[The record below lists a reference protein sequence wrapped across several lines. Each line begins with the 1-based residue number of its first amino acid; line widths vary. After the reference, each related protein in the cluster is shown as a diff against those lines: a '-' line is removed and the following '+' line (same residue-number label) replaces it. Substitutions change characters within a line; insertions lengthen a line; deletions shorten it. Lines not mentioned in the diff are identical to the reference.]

1 MSFPLPIPAPLR
13 EAARP
18 GTGVLVALSGG
29 VDSSVALALLDHLG
43 CEIHAVTF
51 KNFCYGDEGDSAG
64 RSCCSLEA
72 IEEARRVAER
82 FGARHWV
89 ADVSEG
95 FRSYVIDPF
104 VAEYSDGRTPNPC
117 LACNALV
124 RFPALLQRAQQLDL
138 ERVATGHYARVEPLV
153 GGGCLRRGLDPE
165 KDQAY
170 FLYRLGR
177 ELLPR
182 ILFPL
187 GWYRKSEVREAAR
200 ILALPTADR
209 RESQEVCFVPGGDR
223 SFLFPRDPGL
233 ETGEIVDR
241 EGKVLGEHGGLI
253 HYTVGQRRGLGI
265 AAPEALYVLALDQER
280 NRLVV
285 GPRRELAVR
294 RVICDGFVAM
304 VADFPGT
311 GPPSGVE
318 GPWLARIRYRHAGT
332 PVAAWS
338 REDGNLSVVLARP
351 ASGVAPGQS
360 LVLYRDDLVL
370 GGGRIVAT
378 AA

>member
-13 EAARP
+13 EAVRP

-29 VDSSVALALLDHLG
+29 VDSSVALAVLDHLG

-51 KNFCYGDEGDSAG
+51 KNFCYGDEGDSSG
-64 RSCCSLEA
+64 RSCCSREA

-89 ADVSEG
+89 ADVSES
-95 FRSYVIDPF
+95 FRSCVIDPF

-124 RFPALLQRAQQLDL
+124 RFPALVQRAEQLDL
-138 ERVATGHYARVEPLV
+138 ERVATGHYARVEPLA
-153 GGGCLRRGLDPE
+153 GGACLRRGLDPE

-182 ILFPL
+182 VLFPL
-187 GWYRKSEVREAAR
+187 GWYRKVEVREAAR
-200 ILALPTADR
+200 ALVLPTADR
-209 RESQEVCFVPGGDR
+209 CESQEICFVPGGDR
-223 SFLFPRDPGL
+223 SFLFPADVGI
-233 ETGEIVDR
+233 EAGEIVDR
-241 EGKVLGEHGGLI
+241 EGMVLGKHGGLI

-265 AAPEALYVLALDQER
+265 AAPEPLYVLALDREQ
-280 NRLVV
+280 NRVVV

-294 RVICDGFVAM
+294 RVICDSFVAT

-318 GPWLARIRYRHAGT
+318 GSWLARIRYRHAGT
-332 PVAAWS
+332 PVAGWS
-338 REDGNLSVVLARP
+338 RQDGDLSVVLARP
-351 ASGVAPGQS
+351 ANGVAPGQS
-360 LVLYRDDLVL
+360 LVLYQDDLVL

>member
-1 MSFPLPIPAPLR
+1 MPFPLPIPAPLR

-18 GTGVLVALSGG
+18 GTGVLIALSGG

-43 CEIHAVTF
+43 CEVHAVTF
-51 KNFCYGDEGDSAG
+51 KNFCYGEEGDSAG
-64 RSCCSLEA
+64 KSCCSREA
-72 IEEARRVAER
+72 VAEARRVADR
-82 FGARHWV
+82 FGVRHWV
-89 ADVSEG
+89 ADVSAT
-95 FRSYVIDPF
+95 FRTRVIDPF
-104 VAEYSDGRTPNPC
+104 VAEYAAGHTPNPC
-117 LACNALV
+117 LSCNALV
-124 RFPALLQRAQQLDL
+124 RFPALVQRADQLGL
-138 ERVATGHYARVEPLV
+138 ELVATGHYARTESLAGEV
-153 GGGCLRRGLDPE
+153 CLRRGLDPE

-182 ILFPL
+182 VLFPL
-187 GWYRKSEVREAAR
+187 GWYCKAQVREAAR
-200 ILALPTADR
+200 ALELPTAER
-209 RESQEVCFVPGGDR
+209 RESQEICFVPGGDR
-223 SFLFPRDPGL
+223 SFLFAAEAGGGP
-233 ETGEIVDR
+233 GEIVDR
-241 EGKVLGEHGGLI
+241 EGRVLGEHAGLI

-265 AAPEALYVLALDQER
+265 AAPEPRYVLALDRKR

-294 RVICDGFVAM
+294 RVICDDFTAA

-311 GPPSGVE
+311 GPPIGVE

-338 REDGNLSVVLARP
+338 RQDGDLSVVLARP

-370 GGGRIVAT
+370 GGARIVET